1 MRKHFLATMLF
12 LASLIGANA
21 FAAPCSNVLVTFKV
35 SDPAATAEQT
45 VYVNGDQPALGDWNA
60 SELNKLARDGNNANW
75 FTTLQLPPEANI
87 QFKFFKRTGGAANAI
102 FWESGIPTYVENRVA
117 RTPACGTEGFV
128 IDGGGFRQA
137 ELPYNPFTDTK
148 ALPIGKKGEH
158 IKALIA
164 ALNANFPAT
173 TRDFFAKHAT
183 PQFVQE
189 VPMERNE
196 EIFAARFRRTG
207 GIDLRGI
214 RTYKYA
220 QPETTLLAQDRIFGS
235 WYAVFIAF
243 ESGGE
248 ERITAIGSQ
257 KAKSSN
263 AGPLTEAAFLAETRT
278 MFARGCKSNFFSG
291 TMLISRKGKT
301 LTEGA
306 CGEASKR
313 YHVKNNIDTK
323 FNLGSMNKMFTAVAI
338 SQLVEQGKLKY
349 NDTIDAFV
357 DETWLPKEITRQI
370 TVHQLLSHTSGLGSY
385 FNDKYWNSSR
395 LLFREVND
403 YKPLVVGD
411 KLQFTP
417 GERFSYSNTGM
428 LLLGVVIEKVSGKN
442 YFDFVRDNIFKPAG
456 MMNTDSYAMDDPIE
470 NLAAGYLPAEGKS
483 GKWIDNTLMHVL
495 RGGPA
500 GGGYSTVRDLNKFA
514 IALQIGKLLKPETLK
529 LHWTDQSKARYGYGF
544 QVSDMPE
551 GKLVGHGGG
560 FPGLNGQ
567 LDVYLRRDVVVAV
580 LANHD
585 SAASPLA
592 TRIGQLLERVK

>member
-1 MRKHFLATMLF
+1 MPKNLSVIALLLAVI
-12 LASLIGANA
+12 SSANTL
-21 FAAPCSNVLVTFKV
+21 AAPCNTVLVTFKI

-45 VYVNGDQPALGDWNA
+45 VYVNGDQPALANWTATDN
-60 SELNKLARDGNNANW
+60 NKLTRDSSSASW
-75 FTTLQLPPEANI
+75 FTTLQLPPETNI
-87 QFKFFKRTGGAANAI
+87 QFKFFKRTGGAASTDI
-102 FWESGIPTYVENRVA
+102 WESGIPTYVENRVV
-117 RTPACGTEGFV
+117 RTPACGVEGFM
-128 IDGGGFRQA
+128 IDGGVFRQA
-137 ELPYNPFTDTK
+137 ERPHNAFTDDKTLPK
-148 ALPIGKKGEH
+148 GKRGERIRALV
-158 IKALIA
+158 A
-164 ALNANFPAT
+164 AVNANDPVAT
-173 TRDFFAKHAT
+173 REFFAKHAT
-183 PQFVQE
+183 PQFAQE
-189 VPMERNE
+189 MPMEKSV
-196 EIFAARFRRTG
+196 EIFSARFKRTG
-207 GIDLRGI
+207 GVDARGV
-214 RTYKYA
+214 RTYQYA
-220 QPETTLLAQDRIFGS
+220 QPETTLLVQDRIFGT
-235 WYAVFIAF
+235 WYATFIAF
-243 ESGGE
+243 ESGSE
-248 ERITAIGSQ
+248 ERISAIGVQ
-257 KAKSSN
+257 RAQAHT
-263 AGPLTEAAFLAETRT
+263 AGPLTETAFIAETHAL
-278 MFARGCKSNFFSG
+278 FARGCKANFFSG
-291 TMLISRKGKT
+291 TMLVSRNGKT
-301 LTEGA
+301 LVEGA

-338 SQLVEQGKLKY
+338 SQLVEQGKLTY
-349 NDTIDAFV
+349 SDTIDAFV
-357 DETWLPKEITRQI
+357 DETWLPKEFTRQV
-370 TVHQLLSHTSGLGSY
+370 TVHHLLSHTSGLGSY
-385 FNDKYWNSSR
+385 FNEKYWNSSR

-417 GERFSYSNTGM
+417 GERFGYSNTGM

-551 GKLVGHGGG
+551 GKLVGHSGG

-567 LDVYLRRDVVVAV
+567 LDIYLRRDVVVAV

-592 TRIGQLLERVK
+592 SRIGQLLERVK